1 MPKILRDSYCTR
13 AMRTVVIDMEKK
25 SMYNMAPTGIKGETA
40 STEDGEIRRRFELTQ
55 VTGLDSSATNPNIVK
70 IGFRGG
76 HGDYSIEF
84 LGSDQKEAFFTI
96 MGPYLSKSVDDGKVI
111 VRVTYTRPAHT
122 K

>member
-1 MPKILRDSYCTR
+1 
-13 AMRTVVIDMEKK
+13 MRTVVIDMGKK
-25 SMYNMAPTGIKGETA
+25 SIYNMAPTGLKSETA
-40 STEDGEIRRRFELTQ
+40 NTEDGEIRRSFELTQ
-55 VTGLDSSATNPNIVK
+55 VTGLDTSSTNPTIVK

-76 HGDYSIEF
+76 HGDYVIQF

-96 MGPYLSKSVDDGKVI
+96 MAPYLSKSLDDGTVI